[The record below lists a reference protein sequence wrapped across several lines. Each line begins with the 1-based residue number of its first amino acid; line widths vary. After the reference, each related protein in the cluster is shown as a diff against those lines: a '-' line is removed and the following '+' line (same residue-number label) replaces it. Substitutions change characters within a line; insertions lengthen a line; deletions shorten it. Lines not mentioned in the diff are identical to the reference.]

1 MEYVRVCG
9 AIVFTIK
16 DGQIMYVI
24 VKSVKGDYGFPKGHS
39 EVNES
44 DIEAARREI
53 SEETCLK
60 IEFIDGFKEEHE
72 YSPLDKPNTIKH
84 LVLFL
89 AKYDCNQ
96 KFAPQREELESIEL
110 MSFNDA
116 MKVLKHENLKQSLR
130 KANDFII
137 SFQK

>member
-16 DGQIMYVI
+16 DNQIMYVI

-60 IEFIDGFKEEHE
+60 IEFI
-72 YSPLDKPNTIKH
+72 
-84 LVLFL
+84 V
-89 AKYDCNQ
+89 
-96 KFAPQREELESIEL
+96 
-110 MSFNDA
+110 
-116 MKVLKHENLKQSLR
+116 
-130 KANDFII
+130 
-137 SFQK
+137 